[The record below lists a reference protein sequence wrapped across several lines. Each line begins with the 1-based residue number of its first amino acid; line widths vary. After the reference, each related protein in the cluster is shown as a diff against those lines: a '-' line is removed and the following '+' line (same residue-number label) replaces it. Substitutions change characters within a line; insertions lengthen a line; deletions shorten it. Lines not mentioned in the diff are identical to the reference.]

1 MNKSIVSLDPGLS
14 FVVAAFLG
22 AYCLVLQVG
31 YAEKIYAASVQ
42 RSVDARI
49 ERQRVA
55 NHLRDVQR
63 FKAGVRSVQVSDES

>member
-22 AYCLVLQVG
+22 AYCLVLQIG

-49 ERQRVA
+49 ERQRIA
-55 NHLRDVQR
+55 NHHRDVER
-63 FKAGVRSVQVSDES
+63 FNAGFRSVQVPDAS